1 MPAGFIW
8 FVGNAVGDAVEEVV
22 LDRFVF
28 NPPFADF
35 YMTKSYQPDN
45 NLSDSEMLVS
55 RCCRTRVGGV
65 RLDDNR

>member
-1 MPAGFIW
+1 
-8 FVGNAVGDAVEEVV
+8 VGDAVEEVV

-55 RCCRTRVGGV
+55 RRCRTNVNGV
-65 RLDDNR
+65 RMVDDR